1 MRSVINALDRR
12 IGRFRA
18 NADSDD
24 PNLQPNRPP
33 VRPPDLPAP
42 VHPHPH
48 SVIIE
53 SLFPQP
59 HVRIEA
65 RRRGTRPTTRRP
77 QQLQTVSVDGT
88 DTLFQALQALMQE
101 AERELADDGE
111 DRVFHASDDIP
122 QNGLSFDEIAGV
134 NNTFIVPKNDR
145 DEMCSVCQETFRCD
159 KFAMK
164 LQCGHTFHT
173 TCIGTW
179 LGRKPTCAV
188 CRAQI
193 GKGK

>member
-24 PNLQPNRPP
+24 PNLPPNRPP
-33 VRPPDLPAP
+33 VRQPDLPVPAR
-42 VHPHPH
+42 PHPH

-59 HVRIEA
+59 HVRIAA
-65 RRRGTRPTTRRP
+65 RRRGARPHHHQP
-77 QQLQTVSVDGT
+77 VSVDGP
-88 DTLFQALQALMQE
+88 DSLFQALQALMQE

-111 DRVFHASDDIP
+111 DHVFHASDDIP
-122 QNGLSFDEIAGV
+122 QHGLSFDQIAGV
-134 NNTFIVPKNDR
+134 NNTFIVPKHDR
-145 DEMCSVCQETFRCD
+145 DEICSVCQENFRCD